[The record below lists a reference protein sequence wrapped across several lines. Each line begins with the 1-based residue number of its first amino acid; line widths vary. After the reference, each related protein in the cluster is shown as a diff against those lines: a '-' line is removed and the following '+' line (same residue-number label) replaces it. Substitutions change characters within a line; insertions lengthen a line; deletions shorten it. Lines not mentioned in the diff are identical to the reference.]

1 MSKLRP
7 VPLQFRDPAQPGNP
21 AYLRDAAQPRRAAD
35 RRKSLRL
42 LSALALCLHLVSA
55 GSNCF
60 AAVTVVSEASGDLN
74 GDGRA
79 DEAKIL
85 QDGQSSTL
93 VISFRG
99 AEDKLKKVTESATA
113 TMLPQGPSG
122 GQPSV
127 EINKGVL
134 LVEHYC
140 GARQRYEF
148 THKYQWRKGQWLLI
162 GYTGST
168 NDANTPDSA
177 QRVDIN
183 FVTGEVATSFIN
195 GSKKR
200 SERFLEIRAPHIVA
214 TQPAI
219 TDWSVPRIVLRPLT
233 KTAPALATQ
242 AVAND
247 KQLFIKVQYDPPGK
261 DAPRE
266 MFLQTA
272 DNKML
277 QPIKVKTSPYGYTIG
292 SFDLSAPEMQA
303 ATAKVTDWSSEKPY
317 QVLRLSLVV
326 PGEKASA
333 GGARGGSGGRGGSVR
348 AGATST
354 ARPDVGAILLS
365 DSHEPL
371 TLKDIDVQ
379 NQPLPHPFI
388 YELPN

>member
-1 MSKLRP
+1 MSKLPTRR
-7 VPLQFRDPAQPGNP
+7 VVHAGRFARQAQ
-21 AYLRDAAQPRRAAD
+21 
-35 RRKSLRL
+35 SLRL
-42 LSALALCLHLVSA
+42 LSALALCLQLVSA
-55 GSNCF
+55 SNCL
-60 AAVTVVSEASGDLN
+60 AAATVVSEATGDLN

-99 AEDKLKKVTESATA
+99 ADGKLKKVTENNTA

-168 NDANTPDSA
+168 NDANTTDSA

-200 SERFLEIRAPHIVA
+200 SERFLEIRAPRIVA
-214 TQPAI
+214 AQPGI

-247 KQLFIKVQYDPPGK
+247 KLLFIKVQYDPPGK
-261 DAPRE
+261 EAPKK

-272 DNKML
+272 DGKQI
-277 QPIKVKTSPYGYTIG
+277 QPVKVETSAYGYTVG
-292 SFDLSAPEMQA
+292 SFDLSAPELKA
-303 ATAKVTDWSSEKPY
+303 AAAKVTDWSSEKPF

-326 PGEKASA
+326 PDEKPSGSVVHGA
-333 GGARGGSGGRGGSVR
+333 GGAR
-348 AGATST
+348 AGAIST

-371 TLKDIDVQ
+371 TLKDIDVL

-388 YELPN
+388 YQLPE